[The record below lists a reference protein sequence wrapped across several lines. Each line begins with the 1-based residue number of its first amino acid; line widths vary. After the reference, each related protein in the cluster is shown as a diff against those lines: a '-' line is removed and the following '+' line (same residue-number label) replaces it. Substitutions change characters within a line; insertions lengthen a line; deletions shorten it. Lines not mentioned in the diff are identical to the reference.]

1 MIEIGWAGVGIIITV
16 IGHAFFTVWSAASFK
31 ATISAKIDNLVASLN
46 RLDSEMEKR
55 DSRISAAFNKIDNLH
70 DRVTRIEIESE
81 NK

>member
-1 MIEIGWAGVGIIITV
+1 MIEIGWAGVGV
-16 IGHAFFTVWSAASFK
+16 IAAILANAFFTVWSAASFK

-46 RLDSEMEKR
+46 RLDTEMEKR
-55 DSRISAAFNKIDNLH
+55 DSKIAAAFNKIDNLQ

>member
-1 MIEIGWAGVGIIITV
+1 MIEIGWSGVGVIVAV

-55 DSRISAAFNKIDNLH
+55 DSKISAAFTKIDKLH
-70 DRVTRIEIESE
+70 DRVTRIEIENE